1 MADDSILRS
10 QRRHRRRNRHE
21 MCATSDPDEIST
33 AGIDA
38 YARTASAP
46 TMPGSSLT
54 PHHGRT
60 TNANADDSQQPSQT
74 NSAITYHTYLYAF
87 CAALNSCNLGYDLG
101 VSTNVGPLVQ
111 ADFGLTDG
119 QLERF
124 LGSLNFWSI
133 FGALLSPVVSDR
145 YGRRR
150 TFAVAAVMFTVGIAV
165 MSLSQ
170 SFEVLMV
177 GRMIVGLGVGC
188 GEAID
193 PMYIAEISPANCR
206 GQLVSWAEAGVA
218 VGVVLGFCSS
228 LLFYGRE
235 VDGQWRYMLF
245 LGTLMPLI
253 MLVLVRCVIPESP
266 RWLLCQNQDDEA
278 KAILTKTHPPGTD
291 VDWVVERIKESLE
304 IERAASTAV
313 GWRAILLRP
322 SPAIRRM
329 LLVGV
334 GISIIQQAVGID
346 AIMFYLLLDIRE
358 AGITSELGQ
367 TSALIFLG
375 VVKLAFVFVGA
386 HLFDRYGRRPL
397 LLISLL
403 GCAISL
409 IVVSIT
415 FTSETH
421 ASKAITISALAVYLA
436 FFSSGIGPGNWVVVS
451 EVFATSIRA
460 KAMSVAIFPNRV
472 TATLL
477 ASTFLSVANAISW
490 PGFFAMLSGICAF
503 SAIFLAIYLP
513 ETKGKSLED
522 MAVYFAQI
530 TSDRSILDVEEK
542 LLCGTCSLELV
553 EPQND
558 DDDDDGFGGGEN
570 GSDEFIDSP
579 PHEQRGIIA

>member
-1 MADDSILRS
+1 
-10 QRRHRRRNRHE
+10 
-21 MCATSDPDEIST
+21 MCATSDPDDETST
-33 AGIDA
+33 AGIGIDA
-38 YARTASAP
+38 CAANAP
-46 TMPGSSLT
+46 PPCSSS
-54 PHHGRT
+54 PT
-60 TNANADDSQQPSQT
+60 TNRSTHHTTNNNNADSQQQLSRT
-74 NSAITYHTYLYAF
+74 NTKTITYHTYLYAF

-150 TFAVAAVMFTVGIAV
+150 TFAVAAVMFLVGIAV

-193 PMYIAEISPANCR
+193 PMYIAEISPASCR

-228 LLFYGRE
+228 LIFYGRE

-245 LGTLMPLI
+245 LGTVMPLI

-266 RWLLCQNQDDEA
+266 RWLLCRNRDEEA
-278 KAILTKTHPPGTD
+278 KIILAKTHPRGTD
-291 VDWVVERIKESLE
+291 VDAVVERIKESLE

-403 GCAISL
+403 GCAVSL

-421 ASKAITISALAVYLA
+421 TSKAITISALAVYLA

-490 PGFFAMLSGICAF
+490 PGFFAMLAGICVF

-513 ETKGKSLED
+513 ETKAKSLED

-530 TSDRSILDVEEK
+530 TGDRSILDVEEK
-542 LLCGTCSLELV
+542 LHHCGTCSLELV
-553 EPQND
+553 EPQEED
-558 DDDDDGFGGGEN
+558 GDGFGGDNE
-570 GSDEFIDSP
+570 SDEFIDSP
-579 PHEQRGIIA
+579 SHVQNGILA